1 MDYSTFL
8 EISFAVNTLFCAWD
22 NPSKKFVGQLLA
34 SVEEN
39 KKKHLQ
45 PSENVAKDRE
55 QSTEYANAVIE
66 ATVKISDRI
75 SSFENNCK
83 KGLNIGKKVAFVAAA
98 SILLIVYFHGGHAP
112 KLSWDSLVFALT
124 ISPAP
129 LTWAYIYCAYCLCL
143 CKNKKTMQ
151 KLGEQLKKNR
161 STYKEAVSKIIQ
173 G

>member
-22 NPSKKFVGQLLA
+22 NPSKKFVDQLLA
-34 SVEEN
+34 SVKEN

-55 QSTEYANAVIE
+55 QSTEYANAVTK
-66 ATVKISDRI
+66 ATEKISDRI

-83 KGLNIGKKVAFVAAA
+83 KGLNFGKKVAFAVAAF
-98 SILLIVYFHGGHAP
+98 IPFIVYFHGGYAP
-112 KLSWDSLVFALT
+112 KLSWVSLVFALT
-124 ISPAP
+124 IGPAP
-129 LTWAYIYCAYCLCL
+129 LTWGYIYCAYRLCL

-151 KLGEQLKKNR
+151 KLGEQLKRNR

>member
-22 NPSKKFVGQLLA
+22 NPSKKFVDQLLA
-34 SVEEN
+34 SVKEN

-45 PSENVAKDRE
+45 PSENVA
-55 QSTEYANAVIE
+55 Y
-66 ATVKISDRI
+66 
-75 SSFENNCK
+75 
-83 KGLNIGKKVAFVAAA
+83 
-98 SILLIVYFHGGHAP
+98 AP
-112 KLSWDSLVFALT
+112 KLSWDSLAFALT
-124 ISPAP
+124 IGPAP
-129 LTWAYIYCAYCLCL
+129 LTWAYIYCAYRLCL

-151 KLGEQLKKNR
+151 KLGEQLKRNR